1 MRNKNSHW
9 YVQVD
14 KKKKKW
20 LEGKIPVKIIMLTN
34 TEKKKVKNACHIGWT
49 RKTRAYGQTQE
60 SVLNLKKESTGH
72 GDRGS
77 DNA

>member
-14 KKKKKW
+14 KKKKKR

-34 TEKKKVKNACHIGWT
+34 TEKKKVKNACHIG
-49 RKTRAYGQTQE
+49 
-60 SVLNLKKESTGH
+60 
-72 GDRGS
+72 
-77 DNA
+77 